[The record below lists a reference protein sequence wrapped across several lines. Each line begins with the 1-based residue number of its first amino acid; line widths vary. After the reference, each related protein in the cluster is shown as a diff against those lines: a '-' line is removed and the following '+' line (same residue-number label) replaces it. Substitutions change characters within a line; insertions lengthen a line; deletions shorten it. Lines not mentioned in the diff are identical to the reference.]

1 MCGNIFT
8 KYAWVKP
15 MKDKNGKTILNG
27 LIKIVNESNHKL
39 NKLWVDE
46 EKSSITV
53 LCKKWFD
60 QNILIYPT
68 HNEGKAVVGES
79 FIKTSKGKI
88 Y

>member
-1 MCGNIFT
+1 MCDIFP

-15 MKDKNGKTILNG
+15 MKDKNSKTVLNG

-53 LCKKWFD
+53 LCKKWF
-60 QNILIYPT
+60 
-68 HNEGKAVVGES
+68 V
-79 FIKTSKGKI
+79 
-88 Y
+88 

>member
-1 MCGNIFT
+1 MGGNIFT

-15 MKDKNGKTILNG
+15 TKNKNGKTVLNG
-27 LIKIVNESNHKL
+27 FIKIVNESNHKL

-60 QNILIYPT
+60 
-68 HNEGKAVVGES
+68 
-79 FIKTSKGKI
+79 
-88 Y
+88 

>member
-1 MCGNIFT
+1 MCDNIFP

-15 MKDKNGKTILNG
+15 MKDKNSKTVLNG

-60 QNILIYPT
+60 
-68 HNEGKAVVGES
+68 
-79 FIKTSKGKI
+79 
-88 Y
+88 

>member
-1 MCGNIFT
+1 MCDNIFP

-15 MKDKNGKTILNG
+15 MKDKNSKTVLNG

-53 LCKKWFD
+53 LCKKWF
-60 QNILIYPT
+60 
-68 HNEGKAVVGES
+68 V
-79 FIKTSKGKI
+79 
-88 Y
+88 